1 MKIKK
6 ERLIKII
13 KEEVKTIKEM
23 GAYNRGLEDPIDDDP
38 TLPYPEEGGIQSM
51 YAGRP
56 DSINQIEDAIFEV
69 IEMIDKHGSDP
80 DLVDAYVAF
89 LRAIEEGGVNLQALF
104 TQV

>member
-23 GAYNRGLEDPIDDDP
+23 GAYNRGLESN
-38 TLPYPEEGGIQSM
+38 PEEGGIQSM